1 MEAHAIRPEDK
12 DWIFMA
18 WHVLLWAVLM
28 STGTCSGPAPAYA
41 DHQGDGHLAAMMYI
55 TGVTE
60 AEDLDES
67 TFDELTS
74 YLSTP
79 LAINYASVS
88 RLTGSGLMSGYQIA
102 SLVDYRS
109 RAGDVLSVAELAA
122 IDGFGKEYAEALS
135 HFISFESSEA
145 PGRPSS
151 SPDVISGSVTL
162 KSSARRKENA
172 STEYS

>member
-109 RAGDVLSVAELAA
+109 KAGDVLSVAELAA
-122 IDGFGKEYAEALS
+122 IACPIRRGTSAVLFHRRFRLLPGVYSTLS
-135 HFISFESSEA
+135 A
-145 PGRPSS
+145 P
-151 SPDVISGSVTL
+151 
-162 KSSARRKENA
+162 SACSNMG
-172 STEYS
+172 